1 MASATATVRAKP
13 KGKHQRDRLSSK
25 AVANMQDAGYYADGA
40 GLYLRILPSGGK
52 SWSLL
57 YMQHGRQREM
67 MIGPYPDLSLLDA
80 RSVADVARAGLRE
93 GVDPIEKRKAARATN
108 RVDRARETTF
118 KTAAEQYI
126 ESQRAGWKNAKH
138 ASQWENTLEKYV
150 YPIIGKLPVADVDK
164 SLVLKC
170 LTPIWNAKPET
181 ASRVRGRIENVLDW
195 SKVQD
200 LRAGDNPAEW
210 KGNLEHLLPSPKEV
224 KPVKHH
230 AAMAFEEVPA
240 FAQSLRQ
247 RSGISARALEFAI
260 LSACRSGEV
269 LGARWSEVDLQ
280 KNEWVIPAERMKAK
294 KEHRVPVTPRMREV
308 LLAMQDHRADEEQDG
323 YVFPGANEGKPLS
336 NMALTE
342 QLRGMASK
350 VTVHGFRSSFRD
362 WAGEVSGFP
371 REVIEHALA
380 HQLKDKA
387 EASYARGSL
396 FLKRRKLM
404 EAWSAYCEKKVQAG
418 DVVTDIQTASSRKK
432 ESSHENKT
440 VSLRTS

>member
-1 MASATATVRAKP
+1 MATRE
-13 KGKHQRDRLSSK
+13 RDRLKALDVSK
-25 AVANMQDAGYYADGA
+25 KRDAGYYPDGA
-40 GLYLRILPSGGK
+40 GLYLRVLPSGGK
-52 SWSLL
+52 SWALL
-57 YMQHGRQREM
+57 FTKHGRSREM

-80 RSVADVARAGLRE
+80 RSLAAVAKAALRE
-93 GVDPIEKRKAARATN
+93 GIDPIEKRKAARAAN
-108 RVDRARETTF
+108 RLDRARETNF
-118 KTAAEQYI
+118 KSAAEAYI

-138 ASQWENTLEKYV
+138 ASQWENTLTKYV

-170 LTPIWNAKPET
+170 LTPIWNTKPET
-181 ASRVRGRIENVLDW
+181 ASRVRGRIETVLDYA
-195 SKVQD
+195 KAQD
-200 LRAGDNPAEW
+200 LRAGDNPAAW
-210 KGNLEHLLPSPKEV
+210 RGNLDMLLPDRKSV
-224 KPVKHH
+224 RPVKHH
-230 AAMAFEEVPA
+230 PAMAFENVPA
-240 FAQSLRQ
+240 FVQLLRQ
-247 RSGISARALEFAI
+247 CSGVSAQALEFAI

-269 LGARWSEVDLQ
+269 LGAQWSEVDLQ

-294 KEHRVPVTPRMREV
+294 KEHRVPVAPRMREI
-308 LLAMQDHRADEEQDG
+308 LLAMQDHRADDEKDG
-323 YVFPGANEGKPLS
+323 YVFPGAKKSKPLS
-336 NMALTE
+336 NMSMTE

-404 EAWSAYCEKKVQAG
+404 ETWGTYCEKKVQAAPVANIAKQRRAG
-418 DVVTDIQTASSRKK
+418 STPS
-432 ESSHENKT
+432 
-440 VSLRTS
+440 